1 MTPKEGNNVI
11 SIARIIRIVLIILA
25 ALIIVLSAFFVF
37 RTRVKADHAFRDA
50 KNVYLA
56 LSTAEIEY
64 YAEGKSIYDPSKY
77 NGLADGVERR
87 VRELVDN
94 EGEYRIISYDTKNHR
109 VTGMLYFNGNYY
121 VSFNSNK
128 GKSEWEVKYLMPI
141 YKYED

>member
-1 MTPKEGNNVI
+1 M
-11 SIARIIRIVLIILA
+11 LIILA
-25 ALIIVLSAFFVF
+25 ALIIALAAFFVF
-37 RTRVKADHAFRDA
+37 KTRVQADHAFRDA

-64 YAEGKSIYDPSKY
+64 YAEGKSIYDPTKY
-77 NGLADGVERR
+77 NGLSDGVESR
-87 VRELVDN
+87 VRQLVDN

-109 VTGMLYFNGNYY
+109 VTEMLYFNGNYY
-121 VSFNSNK
+121 VSFTGHN